1 MIRNDKDG
9 EIEKLAKKVFRRM
22 LDRDKPDFDRA
33 VTLSSVVYLEPYEE
47 GHVINLLM
55 NREVIIQDPHRS
67 YILNV

>member
-1 MIRNDKDG
+1 
-9 EIEKLAKKVFRRM
+9 M